1 MDPPDVSVK
10 TKQTETKHEAQT
22 VNPEKL
28 DVENEKQKSPATRK
42 RSLAQHVQ
50 NKHIPDTQSE
60 WPVRKSARVR
70 TLNPKYSGYVKS
82 KIVET
87 LAMPTEL
94 SVKDEAFAI
103 ENKMPDDDHDNQN
116 SAKGMREIQETT
128 LEMKCDTE
136 SDEAQKDNKV
146 SKSKTKPI
154 MKMSTFHQVTGIKT
168 AKRLKL
174 IKDKVETYNEEQR
187 IRPNRKAVAMKSS
200 DIHVKR
206 RSITFEKETQQVEH
220 TSGKHARHSSDT
232 TAKHDSDLNE
242 SLRYVI
248 NSINSNI
255 NDIETKNI
263 IVPRLKKGTMT
274 KNKISLVKTADKSCV
289 HKEENKSDRTVCNEN
304 EHKVTDNS
312 NVLRPDR
319 DVVIT
324 VRKLLNVKKP
334 CGKPTEEDKL
344 KNKNV
349 EYKEIRQILTDS
361 KSDEKDTSNNKN
373 VKQKEMQQSPTNK
386 VHCQTQSSH
395 PLKYVIDFRKQK
407 TTKAE
412 NSFQE
417 QYSDF
422 VSTTSNL
429 KNAKDVLTDNVRD
442 NSNVSESEMN
452 LSFIQDS
459 AVSTKDNEVKE
470 NVESDIKG
478 TQVLKGPISQNN
490 IIVSSIEDQF
500 QRTNSSSEEKLVS
513 IIKIKTHPEE
523 TQKSEKPDLNIQIN
537 ENKNL
542 KTSETSDGVNIL
554 IGNQESSHDIGA
566 DNTMM
571 QESVLEEVV
580 GRILECPMCMKI
592 FEDEKAY
599 ILHKGMQ
606 CNLTCTYCSLMF
618 KSKDKRQFLKHVSR
632 HETGINFQ
640 CPDCQ
645 KLFWNESL
653 LSIHRRIH
661 TEEGIIECSVCKSRF
676 YSQFDLIAHASAE
689 HATPLVYSC
698 DVCSARYGSKDFL
711 VEQHFSD
718 GALSFYSC
726 ALCESNI

>member
-1 MDPPDVSVK
+1 MK
-10 TKQTETKHEAQT
+10 TKQTETKHEEAQT

-42 RSLAQHVQ
+42 ISLAQHVQ
-50 NKHIPDTQSE
+50 NEHVPDTRSE
-60 WPVRKSARVR
+60 SPVRKSARVR

-154 MKMSTFHQVTGIKT
+154 MKMFTFHQGTGIKT

-206 RSITFEKETQQVEH
+206 RSITCEKETQQVEH
-220 TSGKHARHSSDT
+220 TSGKRARHSSDT
-232 TAKHDSDLNE
+232 ASKHDNDLNE
-242 SLRYVI
+242 SLRYVN

-304 EHKVTDNS
+304 EHKVTDDS

-334 CGKPTEEDKL
+334 FDNPIEEDKL
-344 KNKNV
+344 KNRNV
-349 EYKEIRQILTDS
+349 EDKEISQITTDN
-361 KSDEKDTSNNKN
+361 KSDEKNTLNNKN

-386 VHCQTQSSH
+386 VQCKTQSSR

-407 TTKAE
+407 TKKAE

-417 QYSDF
+417 QYNDF
-422 VSTTSNL
+422 VSTTSDL
-429 KNAKDVLTDNVRD
+429 KNAKEIVTDNVRD
-442 NSNVSESEMN
+442 NSNVSESEIN
-452 LSFIQDS
+452 PSFIQVS
-459 AVSTKDNEVKE
+459 PVSTKDNEVKG
-470 NVESDIKG
+470 NAESAIKG
-478 TQVLKGPISQNN
+478 TRALKGPVSQNS
-490 IIVSSIEDQF
+490 ISISSTEDQF
-500 QRTNSSSEEKLVS
+500 QRTNTSSEEKLVS
-513 IIKIKTHPEE
+513 IIKIKTNPEE
-523 TQKSEKPDLNIQIN
+523 SWKTNEPDLNNQII

-554 IGNQESSHDIGA
+554 KENQESSHDSTLI
-566 DNTMM
+566 

-580 GRILECPMCMKI
+580 GRILECPLCMKI

-606 CNLTCTYCSLMF
+606 CNLTCTYCSLEF
-618 KSKDKRQFLKHVSR
+618 KSKDKKQFLKHVSR

-640 CPDCQ
+640 CPECQ

-661 TEEGIIECSVCKSRF
+661 AEDGIIECSVCKSRF
-676 YSQFDLIAHASAE
+676 YSQFDLIAHVSAE

-718 GALSFYSC
+718 GVLSFYSC
-726 ALCESNI
+726 ALCDSNI